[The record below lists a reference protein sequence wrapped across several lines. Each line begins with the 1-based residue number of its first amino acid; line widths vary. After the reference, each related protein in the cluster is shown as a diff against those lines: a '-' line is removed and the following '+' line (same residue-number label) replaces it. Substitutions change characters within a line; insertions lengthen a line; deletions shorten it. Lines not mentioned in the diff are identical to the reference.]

1 MLDNTWKDSENKDLQ
16 LGGPFMARMKET
28 CNHVAAAMYRVEAAV
43 RIGLTNTVCTSNA
56 KVWLPNG
63 KTIEPKKIKDLN
75 FSGEDF
81 G

>member
-1 MLDNTWKDSENKDLQ
+1 
-16 LGGPFMARMKET
+16 MASMGET
-28 CNHVAAAMYRVEAAV
+28 YNHVAAGMYCVEAAV

-75 FSGEDF
+75 FSREDF

>member
-1 MLDNTWKDSENKDLQ
+1 
-16 LGGPFMARMKET
+16 MARMKET

-81 G
+81 GQKGKRKRPLVASEKRDLIH